1 MQAKIAQ
8 IKAESAAEAA
18 AKMAPQA
25 AAIPADQPHVTINI
39 PEKKLGIVIGPKGK
53 TLKYIQEK
61 TGVTRIDTFGE
72 TATIVGEDMEAV
84 TKAET
89 AIKELIEKGYMSMAY
104 DDYKQDFVTV
114 QERYLPDLIGTRG
127 AIIIKIKEELS
138 VEVNIPE
145 GARKPAGAFGEEK
158 EKKPEAKVKVSLAGE
173 AVNVAKAK
181 EVIESIIMKGCH
193 PVTHPGQIAEEMDI
207 DPENYRYII
216 GRAGSEM
223 KHIQKNFRV
232 KVVIPK
238 EGSLNSKVVI
248 VGEEADVPRAVKYIK
263 KTIEGMAEEN
273 EKRDKERAERGD
285 KPPSKDKWEDKEEY
299 VEESWM
305 KRHMASSSS
314 MFKK

>member
-1 MQAKIAQ
+1 MVTKTKKKKDDSGAAAAPAKAAASAGYPTAAPRGGAKGGGKGSYSAANTSEERQAALQAKIAQ

-114 QERYLPDLIGTRG
+114 Q
-127 AIIIKIKEELS
+127 
-138 VEVNIPE
+138 
-145 GARKPAGAFGEEK
+145 
-158 EKKPEAKVKVSLAGE
+158 
-173 AVNVAKAK
+173 
-181 EVIESIIMKGCH
+181 
-193 PVTHPGQIAEEMDI
+193 
-207 DPENYRYII
+207 
-216 GRAGSEM
+216 
-223 KHIQKNFRV
+223 
-232 KVVIPK
+232 
-238 EGSLNSKVVI
+238 
-248 VGEEADVPRAVKYIK
+248 
-263 KTIEGMAEEN
+263 
-273 EKRDKERAERGD
+273 
-285 KPPSKDKWEDKEEY
+285 
-299 VEESWM
+299 
-305 KRHMASSSS
+305 
-314 MFKK
+314 